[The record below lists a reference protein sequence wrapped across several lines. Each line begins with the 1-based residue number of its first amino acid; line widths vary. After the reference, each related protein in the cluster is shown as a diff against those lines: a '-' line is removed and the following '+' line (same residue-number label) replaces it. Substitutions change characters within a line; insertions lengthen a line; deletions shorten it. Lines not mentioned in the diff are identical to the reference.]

1 MNHDLI
7 CGLLALGLMIGTP
20 FAAEGIMPSGDMEIE
35 ETPVPLAAVETAPAE
50 WEDENEDFLIEQAL
64 LEQGYYRDDIPL
76 TYLEQDILQ
85 SACIANGIPYSAGIA
100 LIEVES
106 NFTRDAVSASGCYGL
121 AQLNPQY
128 FPHDLTPEQNIR
140 AGIDFLGAQLER
152 YGDLSAALQ
161 AYHDGYD
168 TGKRWYANRVLATA
182 KRWTE
187 ALKE

>member
-1 MNHDLI
+1 V
-7 CGLLALGLMIGTP
+7 
-20 FAAEGIMPSGDMEIE
+20 EIE
-35 ETPVPLAAVETAPAE
+35 AIQVPLAAVETVSVE

-76 TYLEQDILQ
+76 TYLEQDTLQ
-85 SACIANGIPYSAGIA
+85 SACAANNIPYSVGVA

-106 NFTRDAVSASGCYGL
+106 NFSRDAISASGCYGL

-128 FPHDLTPEQNIR
+128 FPSDLSPEQNIR
-140 AGIDFLGAQLER
+140 AGMDFLGAQLER
-152 YGDLSAALQ
+152 YGDLDAALQ

-182 KRWTE
+182 ERWE
-187 ALKE
+187 